1 MKNRNKDSENSM
13 DQRPLIIYTNTIPGF
28 FVRRLNRFT
37 AEVMIYDHLEKVH
50 VKKNGMLR
58 ELMLINIRRL
68 F

>member
-1 MKNRNKDSENSM
+1 M
-13 DQRPLIIYTNTIPGF
+13 DQRPLTRYPNTVPGF

-37 AEVMIYDHLEKVH
+37 AEVMIYNHLEKVH

>member
-1 MKNRNKDSENSM
+1 M
-13 DQRPLIIYTNTIPGF
+13 DQRPLIKYTNTIPGF

-37 AEVMIYDHLEKVH
+37 AEVMIYNHLEKVH